1 MIQIDL
7 PTLVNRLNP
16 IARHS
21 LEAAAAHCVSQ
32 QEAEI
37 TVSQV
42 LLQMISTPLCDVRL
56 ILSHAGVEEDE
67 LRESLDQ
74 RVSGYQAITQAY
86 PSFSP
91 LLVEWLQ
98 DSWLLASTE
107 MEHSQLRSGVML
119 LTLLLSP
126 SRYLVPT
133 ANRLL
138 SPINRE
144 LLRQNFANWTADSAE
159 TPRAEKGAE
168 AGNGAEIN
176 GDSLLARYASNMTEQ
191 ARNGELDPVLCR
203 DTEIDLMIDILCR
216 RRKNNPIVVGEAGGG

>member
-159 TPRAEKGAE
+159 TPRAEKG
-168 AGNGAEIN
+168 
-176 GDSLLARYASNMTEQ
+176 LKLATAQKSMVT
-191 ARNGELDPVLCR
+191 ACWPAMPA
-203 DTEIDLMIDILCR
+203 I
-216 RRKNNPIVVGEAGGG
+216 

>member
-86 PSFSP
+86 PSFP
-91 LLVEWLQ
+91 HYWWNGYKTVGCWHRQ
-98 DSWLLASTE
+98 RWN
-107 MEHSQLRSGVML
+107 
-119 LTLLLSP
+119 
-126 SRYLVPT
+126 T
-133 ANRLL
+133 AN
-138 SPINRE
+138 SV
-144 LLRQNFANWTADSAE
+144 AA
-159 TPRAEKGAE
+159 
-168 AGNGAEIN
+168 
-176 GDSLLARYASNMTEQ
+176 
-191 ARNGELDPVLCR
+191 
-203 DTEIDLMIDILCR
+203 
-216 RRKNNPIVVGEAGGG
+216 

>member
-74 RVSGYQAITQAY
+74 RGFRLSSYYPGLPEFFPITGGMVTRQ
-86 PSFSP
+86 
-91 LLVEWLQ
+91 LVAGIDRDGTQ
-98 DSWLLASTE
+98 
-107 MEHSQLRSGVML
+107 
-119 LTLLLSP
+119 
-126 SRYLVPT
+126 PT
-133 ANRLL
+133 
-138 SPINRE
+138 P
-144 LLRQNFANWTADSAE
+144 
-159 TPRAEKGAE
+159 
-168 AGNGAEIN
+168 
-176 GDSLLARYASNMTEQ
+176 
-191 ARNGELDPVLCR
+191 
-203 DTEIDLMIDILCR
+203 
-216 RRKNNPIVVGEAGGG
+216 